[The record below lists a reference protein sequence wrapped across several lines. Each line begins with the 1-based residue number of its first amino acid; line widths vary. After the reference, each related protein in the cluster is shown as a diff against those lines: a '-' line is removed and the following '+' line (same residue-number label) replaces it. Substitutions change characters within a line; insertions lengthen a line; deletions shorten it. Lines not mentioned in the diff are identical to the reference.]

1 MNAVIYSRVS
11 SQSQENERQIV
22 ELRHIASE
30 KGWTVKRI
38 FKEKI
43 SGTID
48 SSQRPEFNNMLKYLD
63 QNRDVSI
70 VMASEVSR
78 LGRRVVDVLNTVD
91 ILHKQGIGI
100 FLPRFQELTYEN
112 GTENPTTKL
121 LLQMFSIGAE
131 MENDL
136 RRQRQIEGIQLARLR
151 NKYQGR
157 KKGAK
162 AKPQS
167 ILEKYKDVVDLLGKS
182 ELSVRR
188 IAQISGHS
196 VNTVRKVKTM
206 MDLTIA

>member
-22 ELRHIASE
+22 ELRNIANE
-30 KGWTVKRI
+30 KGWTVKRV

-48 SSQRPEFNNMLKYLD
+48 SSHRPEFNNMLKYLD
-63 QNRDVSI
+63 QNRDVNI

-91 ILHKQGIGI
+91 ILHKKKIGI
-100 FLPRFQELTYEN
+100 FLPRFRDLTYEY
-112 GTENPTTKL
+112 GEENPTTKL

-136 RRQRQIEGIQLARLR
+136 RRQRQIEGIQLARLK

-162 AKPQS
+162 ADPQS
-167 ILEKYKDVVDLLGKS
+167 ILEKYKNVVDLVGKS
-182 ELSVRR
+182 ELSLRR
-188 IAQISGHS
+188 ISSITGHS
-196 VNTVRKVKTM
+196 INTVRKVKNM
-206 MDLTIA
+206 L

>member
-22 ELRHIASE
+22 ELRQIASE
-30 KGWTVKRI
+30 KGWIVKRV

-48 SSQRPEFNNMLKYLD
+48 SNQRPEFNNMLKYLD
-63 QNRDVSI
+63 QHKDINI
-70 VMASEVSR
+70 LMASEVSR

-91 ILHKQGIGI
+91 ILHKKEIGI
-100 FLPRFQELTYEN
+100 FLPRFRELTYEN
-112 GTENPTTKL
+112 GKENPTTKL

-136 RRQRQIEGIQLARLR
+136 RRQRQLEGIQLAKIK

-157 KKGAK
+157 KNGAK
-162 AKPQS
+162 GNPTK
-167 ILEKYKDVVDLLGKS
+167 ILKKYKDIVDLVGKS
-182 ELSVRR
+182 DLSLRR
-188 IAQISGHS
+188 IAVITGHS
-196 VNTVRKVKTM
+196 VNTVLKV
-206 MDLTIA
+206 ASFSPER